1 MPSKEGDYMLNKR
14 KNYIDN
20 IRSFGVILVLIY
32 HVFYIYN
39 GLGVLGGVPTIQSV
53 GIFDNFLTIVYP
65 WMMILMFTAAGVAAK
80 VSLEKRTNKEFIRE
94 RARKLLIPS
103 TLGLFVIHWITG
115 YLNIYFGGGLNEI
128 PHFLV
133 YPISVLSGQGHLWF
147 AQTLFLY
154 SLILVFGKKTIDK
167 FYKMGK
173 RAGFVVCVSLS
184 ILIWLSAQIFNMPII
199 TVYRFGIYCVS
210 FLIGYCVFSHD
221 TVVEKI
227 EKNRYFSLILCIV
240 FGIIYFTM
248 FNKMNYTE
256 PTILKNIITNFYAWA
271 TVLAIFGFAKRY
283 MDGQNSL
290 SNYLSTNSYGFYVLH
305 YPVLMIIVYF
315 LNILN
320 LNIFV
325 KVLVALILEL
335 VFTFVANE
343 AIKRISIVR
352 YVVLGIKRRKN
363 EIQIDN

>member
-1 MPSKEGDYMLNKR
+1 MYMVFRRLIYKTFKYNTLGAPRCSFFAVWTAQVTDKTKINIFIFFYSIMPSKEGDYMLNKR

-53 GIFDNFLTIVYP
+53 RIFDDFLTIVYP

-80 VSLEKRTNKEFIRE
+80 ASLEKRTNKEFIRE

-221 TVVEKI
+221 TVVEKL

-240 FGIIYFTM
+240 FGII
-248 FNKMNYTE
+248 
-256 PTILKNIITNFYAWA
+256 L
-271 TVLAIFGFAKRY
+271 
-283 MDGQNSL
+283 
-290 SNYLSTNSYGFYVLH
+290 
-305 YPVLMIIVYF
+305 
-315 LNILN
+315 
-320 LNIFV
+320 IFV
-325 KVLVALILEL
+325 KCI
-335 VFTFVANE
+335 
-343 AIKRISIVR
+343 IIRSVR
-352 YVVLGIKRRKN
+352 NGKMRK
-363 EIQIDN
+363 